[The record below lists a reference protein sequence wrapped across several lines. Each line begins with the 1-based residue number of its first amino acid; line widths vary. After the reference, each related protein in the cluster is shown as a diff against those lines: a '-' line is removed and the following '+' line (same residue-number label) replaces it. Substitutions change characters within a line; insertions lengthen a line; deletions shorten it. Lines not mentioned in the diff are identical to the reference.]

1 MRAAKPY
8 LRCTM
13 EARYIITVTDPK
25 QRKFFE
31 ELLARF
37 DFLKVERPAPAPK
50 RKWTKKEKEFMEGL
64 RESIQEMKDDI
75 AGKKKLPSLKEALHE
90 LRH

>member
-1 MRAAKPY
+1 MA
-8 LRCTM
+8 
-13 EARYIITVTDPK
+13 ARYLITLTDPK

-31 ELLARF
+31 ELIGHL
-37 DFLKVERPAPAPK
+37 DFVKVEVPVDNPK

-75 AGKKKLPSLKEALHE
+75 SGKKKLPSLKEVLHE
-90 LRH
+90 LRR

>member
-1 MRAAKPY
+1 MA
-8 LRCTM
+8 
-13 EARYIITVTDPK
+13 ARYLITLTDPK

-31 ELLARF
+31 ELIGHL
-37 DFLKVERPAPAPK
+37 DFVKVEVPVDKPK

-75 AGKKKLPSLKEALHE
+75 SGKKKLPSLKEVLHE
-90 LRH
+90 LRR

>member
-1 MRAAKPY
+1 MA
-8 LRCTM
+8 
-13 EARYIITVTDPK
+13 ARYLITLTDPK

-31 ELLARF
+31 ELIGHF
-37 DFLKVERPAPAPK
+37 DFLKVEGPGSEPT

-75 AGKKKLPSLKEALHE
+75 AGKKKLPSLKEVLHE
-90 LRH
+90 LRN